1 MTKGLFFTP
10 LLAGS
15 LLCAGCIL
23 PYGSARNSVSPGSQ
37 LKLTPA
43 LTIGT
48 PESDENAGSNYE
60 FNRAAWITSKT
71 LLHIEPNG
79 RITALAFPDGK
90 AYWTQQLSEPIGRTH
105 TGDNRILL
113 ELKQSLAVLDS
124 NTGSPIS
131 WIKPEHIMPATDSLP
146 RFTIRTSIWL
156 PSLHTVLVHG
166 VSRENT
172 RHSFLMDPKTFT
184 PSGEFIGDDIQ
195 SDKLDGI
202 DNQQR
207 YHLYHL
213 HNIPV
218 WPFDGSSSL
227 SPTLTHEVDAPF
239 VSNVFYDGNRTLI
252 YSVDNSWSTGTI
264 HVCDTLKKQELANFD
279 AGNSHIEMDV
289 DFERSRIAISG
300 TSRNLTISSFAGDT
314 LAHTTNAALQ
324 RIMDVNFSPDGSHV
338 SVSGWENAVRVYRLD
353 ESP

>member
-1 MTKGLFFTP
+1 M
-10 LLAGS
+10 LAGT
-15 LLCAGCIL
+15 LLCAGCTI
-23 PYGSARNSVSPGSQ
+23 PHGSTRNIASPNTPLQ
-37 LKLTPA
+37 LTPA
-43 LTIGT
+43 LIIGN
-48 PESDENAGSNYE
+48 PKSKKNAGSDHE
-60 FNRAAWITSKT
+60 FDRAVWMTPET

-79 RITALAFPDGK
+79 RITRRSLPDGNVQW
-90 AYWTQQLSEPIGRTH
+90 AQQLSEPFYRAH
-105 TGDNRILL
+105 AGDNHILL

-146 RFTIRTSIWL
+146 RFTIRTGIWL
-156 PSLHTVLVHG
+156 PSLNTVLVHG

-184 PSGEFIGDDIQ
+184 LSREFTGDDIQ

-207 YHLYHL
+207 FRLYRR

-218 WPFDGSSSL
+218 WPFDGSASL
-227 SPTLTHEVDAPF
+227 NPALSHAMDAPF

-279 AGNSHIEMDV
+279 AGNGHIEMDV
-289 DFERSRIAISG
+289 DFERSRIAVSG
-300 TSRNLTISSFAGDT
+300 TSRNLTISSFTGDT

-324 RIMDVNFSPDGSHV
+324 RILDVNFAPDGTHV